1 MELTPGA
8 HDTGLD
14 DLARRI
20 RDLELRVVSLE
31 WRLESQDLPSAPDAE
46 LATAGAAEAILPGTG
61 QLATL
66 LGKSLLGLAG
76 AYTLRALTEMGAIPV
91 PAGVAVG
98 LLYAAAWLFM
108 AARTGEHE
116 RPVTAIRGV
125 TASLILLPLLWESHV
140 RFGALSSAA
149 TAALLF
155 AFAVLGLA
163 VAWRRNLTAIAWIT
177 SMSSLLAT
185 CALLVVTKDLIPF
198 TLTLLGLAVAV
209 EVSACLNHWL
219 TERWV
224 VAIAVN
230 LAALLMVFIAA
241 APSGFPEA
249 YVPFSRQAA
258 LAVLAALLTVYLAS
272 TIARTLWRGFAMTR
286 FEIAQCVVA
295 FAIATGGALRVS
307 QGHPGAVL
315 TVGLLSALGA
325 LLCYGVSAFFIARHR
340 EQDRNFYVYSTFG
353 LLLVLAAGT
362 LLLAGIPRLLLWAL
376 LGVAFTGLGKEAGRV
391 SLKWHGAIYLGT
403 ALFVAGLIGQGAAR
417 FLGSA
422 HAVASWPDAAAWIG
436 MSAIVGSYLLLLRG
450 PAAEPAS
457 VSYRALSAI
466 LCLGAAWSLS
476 AVAARLLTR
485 LCSGSISGS
494 ADYCPTILTAILVV
508 LAISL
513 AAAARRSDRIEQ
525 VWVAWAFL
533 ALATCKLLLQDFRQS
548 QNLALVLS
556 LLLYGGTLVL
566 LPRMLQKTRRT
577 SPGDH
582 EVHPLAS

>member
-1 MELTPGA
+1 MEPTPGA
-8 HDTGLD
+8 RDTGLD
-14 DLARRI
+14 DLAQRI
-20 RDLELRVVSLE
+20 RDLELRVISLE
-31 WRLESQDLPSAPDAE
+31 WRLESQDLSSIPDAE
-46 LATAGAAEAILPGTG
+46 LAANEAVEAVMPGTG

-76 AYTLRALTEMGAIPV
+76 AYTLRALTEMGVIPV
-91 PAGVAVG
+91 PAGVAIG

-108 AARTGEHE
+108 ASRTGEHE

-140 RFGALSSAA
+140 RFGALSSTA

-198 TLTLLGLAVAV
+198 TLTLLGLAAAV

-224 VAIAVN
+224 VAITVN
-230 LAALLMVFIAA
+230 LAALLMTFIAA
-241 APSGFPEA
+241 SPSGIPEA
-249 YVPFSRQAA
+249 YAPFTRGAT
-258 LAVLAALLTVYLAS
+258 LAVLASLLTVYLAS
-272 TIARTLWRGFAMTR
+272 TVARTLWRGLEMTR
-286 FEIAQCVVA
+286 FEIAQCAVA

-307 QGHPGAVL
+307 QGHPSAVL

-340 EQDRNFYVYSTFG
+340 EQDRNFHVYSTFG
-353 LLLVLAAGT
+353 LLLVLTAGT

-376 LGVAFTGLGKEAGRV
+376 LGVAFTSLGKEAGRI
-391 SLKWHGAIYLGT
+391 SLKWHGAIYLGA
-403 ALFVAGLIGQGAAR
+403 ALFVAGVAGQGA
-417 FLGSA
+417 
-422 HAVASWPDAAAWIG
+422 HAVPSWPDAAAWIG
-436 MSAIVGSYLLLLRG
+436 TGAIAASYLLLVRG
-450 PAAEPAS
+450 RGSSPSS
-457 VSYRALSAI
+457 VSYRALSMI

-485 LCSGSISGS
+485 LCAGAISGS
-494 ADYCPTILTAILVV
+494 AEYCPTILTAILVV
-508 LAISL
+508 FAISL
-513 AAAARRSDRIEQ
+513 AAAARRTGRIEQ
-525 VWVAWAFL
+525 AWVSWAFL

-566 LPRMLQKTRRT
+566 LPRMLQKSRQTQQ
-577 SPGDH
+577 SGQEAH
-582 EVHPLAS
+582 L